1 MEQHCCPHL
10 LTCAR
15 LHISQSVLA
24 MLRPGH
30 TPLLLASPSLPP
42 PPLLSPRRQYVT
54 AWHYLTIANALQAPS
69 ANYTPDQDWFTVRTL
84 VQSFK
89 GDLPDSGLADSSAVF
104 VVGMPRSG
112 STLVE
117 TMLGSHTQVGGVVL
131 GGVVWRMIAVCR
143 LMRWVAGCVPRP
155 GLRGPC
161 LESLA
166 CWCVRCDAAAAS

>member
-1 MEQHCCPHL
+1 LRSFIQDTCPSSG
-10 LTCAR
+10 LT
-15 LHISQSVLA
+15 LS
-24 MLRPGH
+24 
-30 TPLLLASPSLPP
+30 SLSC
-42 PPLLSPRRQYVT
+42 LSPRRQYVT

-131 GGVVWRMIAVCR
+131 GG
-143 LMRWVAGCVPRP
+143 
-155 GLRGPC
+155 
-161 LESLA
+161 
-166 CWCVRCDAAAAS
+166 